1 VEKFDATWIG
11 TLTRLHMATGV
22 DAMWVLLLD
31 TIAASLIVLSL
42 TGTLMWSQLRPL
54 RLVGALVV
62 LGAPAIAAGWLLMF
76 L

>member
-1 VEKFDATWIG
+1 
-11 TLTRLHMATGV
+11 
-22 DAMWVLLLD
+22 
-31 TIAASLIVLSL
+31 
-42 TGTLMWSQLRPL
+42 MWSQLRPL